1 MASSEP
7 DSVAV
12 NRELWTR
19 SNSEYTDR
27 QAIGKW
33 TQAEIDWGTWG
44 IPETQ
49 VGALPDVNGLDV
61 VELGCGT
68 AYVSAWLAK
77 RGARPVGVDPTPA
90 QLETARRCMT
100 ETGIEFP
107 LIEAPGESV
116 PLPDASADLVVSE
129 YGASIWADPYKW
141 IPEAARLLRPG
152 GWLVF
157 LRGSTLSV
165 LCSPEVGPVDSQ
177 LHQDYDRIG
186 RMDWR
191 HDNGG
196 IEYHPP
202 PGELMRILR
211 ANGFAIEGL
220 IELRAP
226 AGAEQHEYYD
236 HMTVEWAGRWPDE
249 EIWKARKAG

>member
-19 SNSEYTDR
+19 SNAEYTDR

-49 VGALPDVNGLDV
+49 VGALPDVSGLDV

-90 QLETARRCMT
+90 QLETARRCMA

-129 YGASIWADPYKW
+129 YGASIWADPYQW

-152 GWLVF
+152 GCLVF

-165 LCSPEVGPVDSQ
+165 LCSPEAGPVDSQ
-177 LHQDYDRIG
+177 LHQDYDQIG

-211 ANGFAIEGL
+211 ANGFAVEGL

-226 AGAEQHEYYD
+226 TGAEQHEYYD
-236 HMTVEWAGRWPDE
+236 HMTVEWARRWPDE